1 MQEIKNP
8 DDNAYRTFPGPIL
21 LLAGPGTGKTH
32 QLAMRS
38 KYLVEELGAKPSEIA
53 VITFTNAAARNMR
66 ERLSRKDINM
76 PKESYPEIIATM
88 HKLGNMI
95 IGSSPEQV
103 DLSEDYSVLPANIRS
118 ILLIDAT
125 NITSF
130 ELVSAKTIGKCR
142 EHGNCQEDSAL
153 VKCKIC
159 AEYKRILRKCSCVDY
174 DDLIFL
180 ACELLHDSSLLSTWQ
195 SKTKY
200 LLVDEYQ
207 DINQAQCEL
216 IQLLTKGQTE
226 GLFVVGDDD
235 QSIYSFRG
243 GTPKYIKDFEKFFD
257 TETSIGRLSKSWR
270 CPEHILK
277 GAKAMVTKFYSHSIH
292 KPAPIFSEEIKVNNK
307 IFFYD
312 VPQHKYEAWL
322 IAKIAQER
330 VKTGDEVV
338 VIIPNSKY
346 LPCLKR
352 AFVKAQIDY
361 KYKAKLNDK
370 GLARFTAISDWVE
383 NPEDNLK
390 LRYLTDLIID
400 SDDQLTRQMEASDDL
415 ITTKRKAASR
425 LIASLWFNVDK
436 EHSLFSVISEKAK
449 QCNGSGYLSKLLGRL
464 EEVKCIILEK
474 GGSRVAISDFLGKS
488 GTLVAPGE
496 NPNRLIAEVRE
507 WIHDLFEGGEVSS
520 YRPVNIYNRPSSK
533 GLEGDVVL
541 VVGLS
546 ERLFPS
552 SDANI
557 EEESRLLFVAMTRA
571 KKELHLFSA
580 RKRPASITFIA
591 DSYQFHRS
599 RFIDAIP
606 DEHIE
611 RVYINPKN

>member
-1 MQEIKNP
+1 MQEINNP
-8 DDNAYRTFPGPIL
+8 DDNAYKTFPGPII

-38 KYLVEELGAKPSEIA
+38 KYLVEELDAKPSEIA
-53 VITFTNAAARNMR
+53 VITFTNEAARNMR
-66 ERLSRKDINM
+66 ERLSRKDIDM
-76 PKESYPEIIATM
+76 PKESHPEIIATM

-95 IGSSPEQV
+95 IGSSPKQV
-103 DLSEDYSVLPANIRS
+103 DLSEDYGVLPANIKS
-118 ILLIDAT
+118 ILLRDAA
-125 NITSF
+125 NIAGFAVTK
-130 ELVSAKTIGKCR
+130 AKTTGKCR
-142 EHGNCQEDSAL
+142 EHGNCHEGSDL
-153 VKCKIC
+153 DKCKIC
-159 AEYKRILRKCSCVDY
+159 SEYKRILRKCSCVDY
-174 DDLIFL
+174 DDQIFL
-180 ACELLHDSSLLSTWQ
+180 ACELLHDSAMLSTWQ
-195 SKTKY
+195 RKTKY

-216 IQLLTKGQTE
+216 IQLLANGQTK

-243 GTPKYIKDFEKFFD
+243 GTPKYIKDFGKFFGTD
-257 TETSIGRLSKSWR
+257 TKIGRLSKSWR
-270 CPEHILK
+270 CPAHILE
-277 GAKAMVTKFYSHSIH
+277 GAKAMVKTFYTESIQ
-292 KPAPIFSEEIKVNNK
+292 KPNPVFSEEIEVNNK

-312 VPQHKYEAWL
+312 VPQDKYEAWL
-322 IAKIAQER
+322 IAKLAQER
-330 VKTGDEVV
+330 VKAGDEVV

-400 SDDQLTRQMEASDDL
+400 SDDQLTSQMEASDGL

-425 LIASLWFNVDK
+425 LIASMWSNVDK

-449 QCNGSGYLSKLLGRL
+449 QCNGSVYLSKLLGSL
-464 EEVKCIILEK
+464 EEVKCLMLKK
-474 GGSRVAISDFLGKS
+474 GGKRVAISDFLGKS
-488 GTLVAPGE
+488 GVLVAPGE

-507 WIHDLFEGGEVSS
+507 WIHDLFEGGQTGS

-533 GLEGDVVL
+533 GLEGDVVF

-580 RKRPASITFIA
+580 RKRPASITFIE
-591 DSYQFHRS
+591 DSYQFGRS

-606 DEHIE
+606 DEHIKKTYLE
-611 RVYINPKN
+611 SS